1 MKICVVGLGLMGG
14 SFSLA
19 LRGAGYTVFG
29 YDKNQLTRT
38 YALNNGVVEGI
49 SDEFSSFDLVI
60 VALPYEDTVSFLENT
75 AFKEGAFVADIC
87 GVKGAIE
94 AVICRNERN
103 FKYVGCHPMA
113 GKERSGIEHAS
124 ADLFNGANM
133 IITVNQST
141 DKAALE
147 AFENLFRKIG
157 FGKIVKCSAD
167 CHDKKIAYTSQLAHV
182 VSNAYVKDPEIE
194 NCLYFTGGSFQ
205 DMTRIAGV
213 DEKVWSSLY
222 LANRENLS
230 QKIGSLIESLQELKD
245 AVDSGDKKRLERV
258 LLEGKR
264 VFESDKNKWE

>member
-14 SFSLA
+14 SLSLA

-29 YDKNQLTRT
+29 YDKSQLTRT
-38 YALNNGVVEGI
+38 YALNNGFVEEI
-49 SDEFSSFDLVI
+49 SDDYSKFDLVI
-60 VALPYEDTVSFLENT
+60 VALPYEDTVAFLDT
-75 AFKEGAFVADIC
+75 TSFKEGAIVTDIC
-87 GVKGAIE
+87 GVKEAIE
-94 AVICRNERN
+94 AVICRNERT
-103 FKYVGCHPMA
+103 FKYIGCHPMA

-124 ADLFNGANM
+124 KDLFRGANM

-147 AFENLFRKIG
+147 VLENIFKEIG

-167 CHDKKIAYTSQLAHV
+167 YHDKKIAYTSQLAHL
-182 VSNAYVKDPEIE
+182 VSNAYVKDSEIQ
-194 NCLYFTGGSFQ
+194 NCLHFTGGSFQ

-230 QKIGSLIESLQELKD
+230 EKIRSLINSLQELKN
-245 AVDSGDKKRLERV
+245 AVDSGDKG
-258 LLEGKR
+258 LLEKVLSEGKSA
-264 VFESDKNKWE
+264 FENNKN